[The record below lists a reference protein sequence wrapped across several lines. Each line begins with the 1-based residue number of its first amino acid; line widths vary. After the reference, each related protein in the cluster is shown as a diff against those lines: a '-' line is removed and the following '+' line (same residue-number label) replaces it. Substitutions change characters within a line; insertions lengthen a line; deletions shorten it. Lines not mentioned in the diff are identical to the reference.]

1 MSDAPEA
8 PTNEA
13 PEHVSFRETARVFL
27 RIGLL
32 SFGGPA
38 GQIALMHRE
47 LVEKRKWI
55 DEPRFL
61 HALSYCS
68 LLPGPEA
75 QQLATYLGW
84 LLHRTKGGLTAGT
97 LFILPGFVVM
107 LALSMLYAQFH
118 EVHTIAGLFDGLK
131 AVVLGI
137 VLEALLRVGKRAL
150 TSPLHKLLAALAF
163 IALFCFGVPFPLV
176 IASAGLIGILG
187 TQLSPAARSGEASH
201 SPGRSGDTPSMQ
213 PKPSL
218 LDKMAARGELS
229 HTTPSWRRALRVAA
243 VSLVLW
249 CLPLLLAFGI
259 SGAHSVYFEEGLFF
273 SKVAMV
279 TFGGAYA
286 VLSYVGQR
294 AVEDFGWLTPRQMID
309 GLGLAETTPGP
320 LILVV
325 QFVAFLGAYSAP
337 GSLPPLLAGTL
348 GACMSVWVTFVPCF
362 FWVFLGGPYIEALRN
377 VRALTAA
384 LSAITASV
392 VGVILNLSL
401 TFALQALFH
410 DVNTEHFGWLRF
422 PRPTL
427 SSFDWHV
434 GAIGIVGMVALFK
447 LKLGVPKTL
456 LIGAALGVA
465 LSWLPT

>member
-1 MSDAPEA
+1 MSETPES
-8 PTNEA
+8 PSNEA
-13 PEHVSFRETARVFL
+13 PERVSFAETLRVFL

-47 LVEKRKWI
+47 LVEKRRWI

-84 LLHRTKGGLTAGT
+84 LLHRTKGGIAAGT
-97 LFILPGFVVM
+97 LFVLPGFVVM
-107 LALSMLYAQFH
+107 LALSMLYACFH
-118 EVHTIAGLFDGLK
+118 EVHSVAGLFDGLK

-137 VLEALLRVGKRAL
+137 VIEALVRVGKRAL
-150 TSPLHKLLAALAF
+150 TSRLHKLLAALAF
-163 IALFCFGVPFPLV
+163 IALFFFDVPFPAV
-176 IASAGLIGILG
+176 IASAGLIGMISTRFFPQHFPL
-187 TQLSPAARSGEASH
+187 ASH
-201 SPGRSGDTPSMQ
+201 GKESAQTE
-213 PKPSL
+213 PSL
-218 LDKMAARGELS
+218 LDKMAARGELA
-229 HTTPSWRRALRVAA
+229 HTAPSSRRASRVLLI
-243 VSLVLW
+243 SLALW
-249 CLPLLLAFGI
+249 SLPLLLAFGM
-259 SGAHSVYFEEGLFF
+259 SGADSVYLDEGLFF
-273 SKVAMV
+273 SEVAMV

-294 AVEDFGWLTPRQMID
+294 AVEDFAWLAPRQMID

-325 QFVAFLGAYSAP
+325 QFVAFLGAYNAP
-337 GSLPPLLAGTL
+337 GALHPLLAGTL

-362 FWVFLGGPYIEALRN
+362 LWIFLGGPYIEALRN
-377 VRALTAA
+377 VRVLSGA

-392 VGVILNLSL
+392 VGVILNLSMF
-401 TFALQALFH
+401 FALHVLFGVVH
-410 DVNTEHFGWLRF
+410 TERLGLVRLQL
-422 PRPTL
+422 PELASLDARACVIGV
-427 SSFDWHV
+427 V
-434 GAIGIVGMVALFK
+434 GALALFK

-456 LIGAALGVA
+456 ALGAV
-465 LSWLPT
+465 LGLLRTGL